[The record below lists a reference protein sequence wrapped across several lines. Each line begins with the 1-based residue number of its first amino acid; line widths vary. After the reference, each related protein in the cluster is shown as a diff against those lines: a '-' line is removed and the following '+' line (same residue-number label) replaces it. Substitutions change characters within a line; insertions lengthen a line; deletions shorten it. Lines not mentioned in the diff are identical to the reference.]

1 MASNEK
7 SRNVR
12 LPNVVEALL
21 PIVVMMG
28 LMIYG
33 LNFTDGTYVDAHMPL
48 AVSIVVAC
56 IIGCFCGHSFSDMLA
71 GMIDRLNATMEA
83 ILILCT
89 VGLLVASFLMSGT
102 IPALIYYGL
111 NLLTPQLFLPVGCFL
126 CAIVGLACGSSWTAT
141 ATMGIAMLGIGAGLG
156 IPAPITAGMAISGAY
171 VGDKFSP
178 LSDTTNL
185 AAAVSETGLFDHVTA
200 MVSTTAPTFVLA
212 LIAYAILGVVISNGN
227 YDPTVATDIQKV
239 IASGFNINPFLLVPI
254 LVVIIACVMK
264 LPGLVG
270 VTISVVTGVLFAVIF
285 QGVGSLADLFDML
298 HYGYG
303 FELEEAQVA
312 AMNLT
317 SYLAPSGEMTNA
329 YETVSSLLNR
339 GGMDHTMGTV
349 NLILLAVA
357 YGGALERCGCTEAL
371 FGGLKKRINSVG
383 SLILATMATSLFCDA
398 TMCDQFLGIGVP
410 APLYVEKYDELGLGR
425 NMMSRT
431 LEDCGTLWA
440 AMFPW
445 TGCGAYQQGVFGMSP
460 FTYFPY
466 AFVNLLNPIYAA
478 ITAFLGR
485 NIFWADGSYTNI
497 LGKTKAGKPAGA
509 PAEAHEKALELLS
522 IFDMQDMADHQA
534 GSLPYGAQ
542 RRLEIVRAL
551 ATGPS
556 LLLLDEPAAGMNP
569 SETAE
574 LMNNIRKIRDTFQ
587 IAIMLI
593 EHDMNLVMGVCE
605 GICVL
610 NFGRIIAKGTP
621 DDIQANPAVIE
632 AYLGRQKEA

>member
-1 MASNEK
+1 MWYDTVVLRPCRGGAIQQAYLSLGDGSGRASTFGRGNIFKKEGYILMASNEK
-7 SRNVR
+7 TRAVR
-12 LPNVVEALL
+12 LPNVVEALI

-33 LNFTDGTYVDAHMPL
+33 LNFTDSLYVDAHMPL

-56 IIGCFCGHSFSDMLA
+56 IVGGVCGHSFSDMLA
-71 GMIDRLNATMEA
+71 GMIERLNATMEA

-200 MVSTTAPTFVLA
+200 MVSTTAPTFVIA
-212 LIAYAILGVVISNGN
+212 LIGYAILGVATSSGS
-227 YDPTVATDIQKV
+227 YDPTVAKDIQTV

-254 LVVIIACVMK
+254 LVVITACVMK

-270 VTISVVTGVLFAVIF
+270 VAISIFTGVIFAVIF
-285 QGVGSLADLFDML
+285 QGVGSLAELFDML

-303 FELEEAQVA
+303 FGVDTADAALVA
-312 AMNLT
+312 AESAALNV
-317 SYLAPSGEMTNA
+317 SEDA
-329 YETVSSLLNR
+329 YITVCDLLNR

-371 FGGLKKRINSVG
+371 FGKLKSRLNSVG
-383 SLILATMATSLFCDA
+383 SLVFATMATSLFCDA

-460 FTYFPY
+460 FTYFPF

-497 LGKTKAGKPAGA
+497 LGKTKAGKPAKA
-509 PAEAHEKALELLS
+509 PAEAHEKALKALE
-522 IFDMQDMADHQA
+522 A
-534 GSLPYGAQ
+534 
-542 RRLEIVRAL
+542 RR
-551 ATGPS
+551 
-556 LLLLDEPAAGMNP
+556 AAGKAPKVN
-569 SETAE
+569 A
-574 LMNNIRKIRDTFQ
+574 
-587 IAIMLI
+587 
-593 EHDMNLVMGVCE
+593 
-605 GICVL
+605 
-610 NFGRIIAKGTP
+610 
-621 DDIQANPAVIE
+621 
-632 AYLGRQKEA
+632 

>member
-1 MASNEK
+1 MERGSFSGKTILQEKGIRLGREKSEEETYLRKRGTLSMASNEK
-7 SRNVR
+7 TRSVR
-12 LPNVVEALL
+12 LPNVVEALI

-33 LNFTDGTYVDAHMPL
+33 LNFTDETYVDAHMPL

-56 IIGCFCGHSFSDMLA
+56 IVGGICGHSFSDMLA

-212 LIAYAILGVVISNGN
+212 LIAYAILGVATSSGS
-227 YDPTVATDIQKV
+227 YDPTVAKDIQTV
-239 IASGFNINPFLLVPI
+239 LASGFNINPLLLLPI
-254 LVVIIACVMK
+254 VVVIVACVMK

-270 VTISVVTGVLFAVIF
+270 VTISVVTGVIFAVIF

-298 HYGYG
+298 HYGFG
-303 FELEEAQVA
+303 FGVDLDAYNATELVAEAAGALGVSPD
-312 AMNLT
+312 
-317 SYLAPSGEMTNA
+317 SYI
-329 YETVSSLLNR
+329 TVCDLLNR
-339 GGMDHTMGTV
+339 GGMDHTMWTI

-371 FGGLKKRINSVG
+371 FGKLKSKINSVG

-410 APLYVEKYDELGLGR
+410 APLYVDKYDELGLGR

-478 ITAFLGR
+478 ITAFMGR

-509 PAEAHEKALELLS
+509 PAEAHEKAVKNLE
-522 IFDMQDMADHQA
+522 A
-534 GSLPYGAQ
+534 
-542 RRLEIVRAL
+542 RR
-551 ATGPS
+551 
-556 LLLLDEPAAGMNP
+556 AAGKAP
-569 SETAE
+569 
-574 LMNNIRKIRDTFQ
+574 KIS
-587 IAIMLI
+587 A
-593 EHDMNLVMGVCE
+593 
-605 GICVL
+605 
-610 NFGRIIAKGTP
+610 
-621 DDIQANPAVIE
+621 
-632 AYLGRQKEA
+632 

>member
-7 SRNVR
+7 TRNVR

-33 LNFTDGTYVDAHMPL
+33 LNFSGGTYVDAHMPL

-56 IIGCFCGHSFSDMLA
+56 AVGCFCGHSFSDMLA

-111 NLLTPQLFLPVGCFL
+111 NLLTPQLFLPIGCIL

-212 LIAYAILGVVISNGN
+212 LIGYAILGVTTSSGS
-227 YDPTVATDIQKV
+227 YDPTVAVELQAALKE
-239 IASGFNINPFLLVPI
+239 GFNMSPILLVPI
-254 LVVIIACVMK
+254 LVVIGACIMR

-270 VTISVVTGVLFAVIF
+270 IALSVGTGVLFAVIF

-298 HYGYG
+298 HYGYS
-303 FELEEAQVA
+303 FESSNE
-312 AMNLT
+312 
-317 SYLAPSGEMTNA
+317 LA
-329 YETVSSLLNR
+329 VSLLNR
-339 GGMDHTMGTV
+339 GGMEHTMWTI

-371 FGGLKKRINSVG
+371 FGKLKNRLNSVG
-383 SLILATMATSLFCDA
+383 SLIFTTMATSLFCDA

-410 APLYVEKYDELGLGR
+410 APLYVEKYDELGLSR

-445 TGCGAYQQGVFGMSP
+445 TGCGAYQMGVFEMST
-460 FTYFPY
+460 FTYFPF

-478 ITAFLGR
+478 ITAFMGR

-497 LGKTKAGKPAGA
+497 FGKTKAGKPAGA
-509 PAEAHEKALELLS
+509 PAEAHEKALKALE
-522 IFDMQDMADHQA
+522 A
-534 GSLPYGAQ
+534 
-542 RRLEIVRAL
+542 RR
-551 ATGPS
+551 
-556 LLLLDEPAAGMNP
+556 AAGKAPKVN
-569 SETAE
+569 A
-574 LMNNIRKIRDTFQ
+574 
-587 IAIMLI
+587 
-593 EHDMNLVMGVCE
+593 
-605 GICVL
+605 
-610 NFGRIIAKGTP
+610 
-621 DDIQANPAVIE
+621 
-632 AYLGRQKEA
+632 

>member
-7 SRNVR
+7 TRNVR

-33 LNFTDGTYVDAHMPL
+33 LNFSGETYVDAHMPL

-56 IIGCFCGHSFSDMLA
+56 AVGCFCGHSFSDMLA

-111 NLLTPQLFLPVGCFL
+111 NLLTPQLFLPIGCIL

-200 MVSTTAPTFVLA
+200 MVSTTAPTFVIA
-212 LIAYAILGVVISNGN
+212 LIGYAILGVTTSSGS
-227 YDPTVATDIQKV
+227 YDPTVAVELQAALKE
-239 IASGFNINPFLLVPI
+239 GFNMSPILLVPI
-254 LVVIIACVMK
+254 LVVIGACIMR

-270 VTISVVTGVLFAVIF
+270 IALSVGTGVLFAVIF
-285 QGVGSLADLFDML
+285 QGVGSLADLFNML
-298 HYGYG
+298 HYGYS
-303 FELEEAQVA
+303 FESSNE
-312 AMNLT
+312 
-317 SYLAPSGEMTNA
+317 LA
-329 YETVSSLLNR
+329 VSLLNR
-339 GGMDHTMGTV
+339 GGMEHTMWTI

-371 FGGLKKRINSVG
+371 FGKLKNRLNSVG
-383 SLILATMATSLFCDA
+383 SLIFTTMATSLFCDA

-410 APLYVEKYDELGLGR
+410 APLYVEKYDELGLSR

-445 TGCGAYQQGVFGMSP
+445 TGCGAYQMGVFEMST
-460 FTYFPY
+460 FTYFPF

-478 ITAFLGR
+478 ITAFMGR

-497 LGKTKAGKPAGA
+497 FGKTKAGKPAAA
-509 PAEAHEKALELLS
+509 PAEAHEKALKALE
-522 IFDMQDMADHQA
+522 A
-534 GSLPYGAQ
+534 
-542 RRLEIVRAL
+542 RR
-551 ATGPS
+551 
-556 LLLLDEPAAGMNP
+556 AAGKAP
-569 SETAE
+569 
-574 LMNNIRKIRDTFQ
+574 KIN
-587 IAIMLI
+587 A
-593 EHDMNLVMGVCE
+593 
-605 GICVL
+605 
-610 NFGRIIAKGTP
+610 
-621 DDIQANPAVIE
+621 
-632 AYLGRQKEA
+632 

>member
-7 SRNVR
+7 TRSVR
-12 LPNVVEALL
+12 LPNVVEALI

-33 LNFTDGTYVDAHMPL
+33 LNFTDSLYVDAHMPL

-56 IIGCFCGHSFSDMLA
+56 IVGGICGHSFSDMLA

-212 LIAYAILGVVISNGN
+212 LIAYAILGVATSSGS
-227 YDPTVATDIQKV
+227 YDPTVAKDIQTV
-239 IASGFNINPFLLVPI
+239 IASGFNINPLLLLPI
-254 LVVIIACVMK
+254 VVVIVACVMK

-270 VTISVVTGVLFAVIF
+270 VTISVVTGVIFAVIF
-285 QGVGSLADLFDML
+285 QGVGTLAELFDML
-298 HYGYG
+298 HYGFG
-303 FELEEAQVA
+303 FGVDTADEVLVA
-312 AMNLT
+312 AEAAAL
-317 SYLAPSGEMTNA
+317 GVGQDA
-329 YETVSSLLNR
+329 YVTVCDLLNR
-339 GGMDHTMGTV
+339 GGMDHTMWTI

-371 FGGLKKRINSVG
+371 FGKLKNKINSVG
-383 SLILATMATSLFCDA
+383 SLILATMVTSLFCDA

-410 APLYVEKYDELGLGR
+410 APLYVDKYDELGLGR

-478 ITAFLGR
+478 VTAFLGR

-509 PAEAHEKALELLS
+509 PAEAHERAVKNLE
-522 IFDMQDMADHQA
+522 A
-534 GSLPYGAQ
+534 
-542 RRLEIVRAL
+542 RR
-551 ATGPS
+551 
-556 LLLLDEPAAGMNP
+556 AAGKAP
-569 SETAE
+569 
-574 LMNNIRKIRDTFQ
+574 KIS
-587 IAIMLI
+587 A
-593 EHDMNLVMGVCE
+593 
-605 GICVL
+605 
-610 NFGRIIAKGTP
+610 
-621 DDIQANPAVIE
+621 
-632 AYLGRQKEA
+632 